1 MKKRLSNDHLNLVC
15 KSIASY
21 QKYEVDNMLSW
32 RIKNT
37 SGFEKAENVKKL
49 KAQRIELGLLDELK
63 EVLDKSLLTSKK
75 TENDLVNGINE
86 SLEEVFTGETET
98 QKELRELRNYA
109 TDLEAEIAT
118 LTKRVEHL
126 SKPWWKW

>member
-109 TDLEAEIAT
+109 TDLEAEIAA

-126 SKPWWKW
+126 SKPWWKK